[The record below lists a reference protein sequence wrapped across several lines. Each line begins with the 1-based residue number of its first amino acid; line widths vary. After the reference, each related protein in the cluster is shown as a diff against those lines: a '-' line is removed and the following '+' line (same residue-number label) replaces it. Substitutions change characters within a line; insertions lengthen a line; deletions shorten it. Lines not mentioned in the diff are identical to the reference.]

1 MTESFGVLL
10 CLEGALEEELVR
22 KLASGPIY
30 VERRCAD
37 LVELLACSSAGLG
50 ELALISLEMENV
62 DRATV
67 TALHRAGVKV
77 VLACAPGDEARA
89 ADLAD
94 AFVPLDAS
102 AGACVEVLEHLVR
115 GDDVAPL
122 AALLTAPVPAGPEG
136 LLDSTDPMDPGPGG
150 PAQGERGQRGQAP
163 LSGPGQAVPAAQGGA
178 LAALPQSDATATAVL
193 PSPLEAAAP
202 AASAEALAA
211 PVASAPVPGTA
222 PAFGASPFGAP
233 GQAALDTGYLETEG
247 GGGSDLI
254 AVWSGPGSPGRTVLA
269 VEVAAECAA
278 QGWNT
283 LLVDADTLGPC
294 LSQSLGFLE
303 ETSALAVA
311 CRYAAHG
318 RLDAKTL
325 TELAANVST
334 RLDLLAGLTR
344 ADRWRELPSSAL
356 EEVWRAAREA
366 YDVVVVDLSGALL
379 DPGATNAYGP
389 VRDDATISALE
400 AASAVLLV
408 GAADPVSMRRLV
420 GASGELE
427 ELHLTSGRVVL
438 AVNRAPAQRRAVDE
452 ALAVAARYTG
462 RSVIV
467 PVPRA
472 DDQLATAL
480 LHGRPA
486 RSPKTE
492 FSGAVAKLTALLLE
506 ERVREKKRLAHR
518 KAQQERAK

>member
-1 MTESFGVLL
+1 MSERFGVLL
-10 CLEGALEEELVR
+10 CLEGPLEEELVR
-22 KLASGPIY
+22 QLATGPIY

-77 VLACAPGDEARA
+77 ALACAPGDEARA
-89 ADLAD
+89 AELAD
-94 AFVPLDAS
+94 AFIPLDAS
-102 AGACVEVLEHLVR
+102 AGACIEVLEHLAK
-115 GDDVAPL
+115 GDDAAPL

-136 LLDSTDPMDPGPGG
+136 LFGGLDSPEAESDKGVAGAESRLAPPQADSTPASPAGG
-150 PAQGERGQRGQAP
+150 PQAP
-163 LSGPGQAVPAAQGGA
+163 AVATQ
-178 LAALPQSDATATAVL
+178 ATATALL
-193 PSPLEAAAP
+193 PSAVEM
-202 AASAEALAA
+202 AASS
-211 PVASAPVPGTA
+211 PQTVPASATESSPAQPA
-222 PAFGASPFGAP
+222 PAFAAGTFASAGHLPL
-233 GQAALDTGYLETEG
+233 AAGYLEAEG
-247 GGGSDLI
+247 GNGSDLI

-269 VEVAAECAA
+269 IEVAAECAA
-278 QGWNT
+278 QGWST

-318 RLDAKTL
+318 RLDAQTL
-325 TELAANVST
+325 KDLATNVST

-344 ADRWRELPSSAL
+344 ADRWRELPASAL
-356 EEVWRAAREA
+356 EEVWQAAQEA
-366 YDVVVVDLSGALL
+366 YDVVVVDLTGALL
-379 DPGATNAYGP
+379 DPGASNSYGP
-389 VRDDATISALE
+389 VRDDATVSALE

-408 GAADPVSMRRLV
+408 GAADPVSMRRMV

-427 ELHLTSGRVVL
+427 EMRLTSGRVVL

-462 RSVIV
+462 RSTIV

-472 DDQLATAL
+472 DDQVAGAL
-480 LHGRPA
+480 LYGRPA

-492 FSGAVAKLTALLLE
+492 FSSAVAKLTALLLE

-518 KAQQERAK
+518 QAQQERTK